1 MLSVFLALVVFV
13 GISLLPVLLLR
24 RKSYPRAQDYFVS
37 SDHTPPGVIR
47 NSSIAYALKTAAFG
61 PLLLWGATGDL
72 WPAIISAAFLGLGL
86 ALIYVLRRPLLA
98 FFAIALDG
106 DTSIS
111 INEFVARQHGDD
123 ARVRLLAAGLTVF
136 AFAGL
141 IACEIIG
148 VATIAKPMI
157 GSSFGVFML
166 ICAVVAAMALCVVP
180 AGNSG
185 AMYAGQMQLG
195 GLYFGLFGSM
205 VFLVYVQM
213 SSLATMRP
221 HTTLGLVFI
230 VAFCALLPIFRRARF
245 VDNNVINAPHMSAGE
260 TPHATTLAR
269 RLRLFQSIL
278 SVSTAVLAGFVIAFV
293 GIELSSLDAPALV
306 RDSVTAL
313 QAGTRVPIVGLI
325 ALALL
330 ALCGQVVDLTN
341 WQRIAAFAKD
351 RDPAAE
357 PSPWSKALRKFFL
370 AYAIETP
377 FAWLFM
383 SAFGAVIAAS
393 IEVTDGAD
401 VVQSFAAQLM
411 AQENSFA
418 DTCLVM
424 LFIGILALALST
436 MIALFSAT
444 LCTLRYDLLPGLQ
457 PRSRERGA
465 AEEAKATRH
474 ALVAGAALCLAIL
487 VAAYLLE
494 ERLGITLTSSGFL
507 ALVIAFGCVE
517 LAFVPLVL
525 GPFVPQRREGAG
537 AGSVPPGWA
546 LAILGAGAAVGVG
559 AVLVYFAT
567 GQELWLWA
575 AVPACLVTG
584 VVVFALA
591 RLRPARIAA

>member
-72 WPAIISAAFLGLGL
+72 WPAIISAVFLGLGL

-98 FFAIALDG
+98 FLATALAG

-111 INEFVARQHGDD
+111 INQFVAKQHGGD
-123 ARVRLLAAGLTVF
+123 ARVRQLAAGLTVV
-136 AFAGL
+136 ALAGF
-141 IACEIIG
+141 IVCEIIG
-148 VATIAKPMI
+148 VATIAKPI
-157 GSSFGVFML
+157 VGNLGVL
-166 ICAVVAAMALCVVP
+166 VLVCGVVAAMALCVVP

-185 AMYAGQMQLG
+185 AMYAAQMQLG

-213 SSLATMRP
+213 SSLVTMRP
-221 HTTLGLVFI
+221 HATLGLIFI
-230 VAFCALLPIFRRARF
+230 IAFCALLPIFRRARF
-245 VDNNVINAPHMSAGE
+245 VDNNVIHAPRARADE
-260 TPHATTLAR
+260 EPRATSLAR
-269 RLRLFQSIL
+269 RLRTFQSIL
-278 SVSTAVLAGFVIAFV
+278 SVSTAVLAGFVIAFA
-293 GIELSSLDAPALV
+293 GIELSSFDVPMLV
-306 RDSVTAL
+306 RESVTAL
-313 QAGTRVPIVGLI
+313 QAPTRVPLIGLI

-351 RDPAAE
+351 RDARAAE
-357 PSPWSKALRKFFL
+357 PSPWSKALRKF
-370 AYAIETP
+370 AMGYAIETP

-383 SAFGAVIAAS
+383 CAFGAVIAAS

-424 LFIGILALALST
+424 LFIGILAMALST

-444 LCTLRYDLLPGLQ
+444 LATLRYDLLPT
-457 PRSRERGA
+457 PRPREGGA
-465 AEEAKATRH
+465 AEEAKATQT
-474 ALVAGAALCLAIL
+474 ALAAGGALCLVIL
-487 VAAYLLE
+487 FAAYLLE
-494 ERLGITLTSSGFL
+494 ERFGITLTSSRFL
-507 ALVIAFGCVE
+507 GLVIAFGSIE

-525 GPFVPQRREGAG
+525 GPFISQRREGTVTG
-537 AGSVPPGWA
+537 AVPPGWA
-546 LAILGAGAAVGVG
+546 LAILGAGAVAGVG
-559 AVLVYFAT
+559 AVLVYFAG

-584 VVVFALA
+584 AVLFALA
-591 RLRPARIAA
+591 RLRSAKTAA

>member
-1 MLSVFLALVVFV
+1 MLSVFLTLVIFV
-13 GISLLPVLLLR
+13 GISLVPVHLLR
-24 RKSYPRAQDYFVS
+24 RQSYARAQDYFVS

-61 PLLLWGATGDL
+61 PLVLWGATGDL
-72 WPAIISAAFLGLGL
+72 WPAIVSAAFLGLGL
-86 ALIYVLRRPLLA
+86 AFIYVLRRPLLA
-98 FFAIALDG
+98 FLAHALKG

-123 ARVRLLAAGLTVF
+123 ARVRLLAAGLTVL
-136 AFAGL
+136 ALAGF
-141 IACEIIG
+141 IVCEIIG
-148 VATIAKPMI
+148 VATVAKPMM
-157 GSSFGVFML
+157 GSSLGVFL
-166 ICAVVAAMALCVVP
+166 LVCGIVAAMILCTVP

-221 HTTLGLVFI
+221 YTTLGLVFI
-230 VAFCALLPIFRRARF
+230 IAFCALLPILRRARF
-245 VDNNVINAPHMSAGE
+245 ADNNVINAPRTSADE
-260 TPHATTLAR
+260 APHATPLAG
-269 RLRLFQSIL
+269 RLRTFQSIL

-293 GIELSSLDAPALV
+293 GIELSSFDLPVVV
-306 RDSVTAL
+306 RESVTAL
-313 QAGTRVPIVGLI
+313 QAGTRVPTIGLV

-330 ALCGQVVDLTN
+330 ALCGQIVDLTN

-351 RDPAAE
+351 RDANAAE
-357 PSPWSKALRKFFL
+357 PSPWSKAFKKFAL
-370 AYAIETP
+370 GYAIETP

-383 SAFGAVIAAS
+383 CAFGAVIAAS
-393 IEVTDGAD
+393 LEVTDGAD
-401 VVQSFAAQLM
+401 VVQSFIAQLT

-418 DTCLVM
+418 DTAVVM
-424 LFIGILALALST
+424 LFIAVLAMALST
-436 MIALFSAT
+436 MVALFSAT
-444 LCTLRYDLLPGLQ
+444 LCTLRYDLLPTS
-457 PRSRERGA
+457 RSRERGA
-465 AEEAKATRH
+465 ADQEKATRH
-474 ALVAGAALCLAIL
+474 ALAAGGTLSLIVL

-494 ERLGITLTSSGFL
+494 EHLGITLTSSGFL

-525 GPFVPQRREGAG
+525 GPFISGRHEGSF
-537 AGSVPPGWA
+537 AGSVASGWA
-546 LAILGAGAAVGVG
+546 LGILGASAAAGVG

-567 GQELWLWA
+567 GLERWLWA

-584 VVVFALA
+584 AVLFALA
-591 RLRPARIAA
+591 RLRPAKTAA